1 MNFSRISLI
10 YPCLLSYEVEF
21 IFIYL
26 GPSDIHHVHFMHLD
40 LNNLRHFQVVR
51 KQLVKVDQEAIE
63 RAMDDASDVSKSNR
77 RSDG

>member
-1 MNFSRISLI
+1 
-10 YPCLLSYEVEF
+10 
-21 IFIYL
+21 
-26 GPSDIHHVHFMHLD
+26 MHLD